1 MDVMRKE
8 LPDTMV
14 AVRLSKMEISDL
26 TIKLSDLGQEI
37 TKGLRSSTQ
46 AVRVA
51 EDILHRLSTMHGSK
65 RLACTS
71 VSFLAFLKGM
81 ELSRS
86 KDWDRS

>member
-14 AVRLSKMEISDL
+14 AVRLSEMEISDL
-26 TIKLSDLGQEI
+26 TMKLSDLGR
-37 TKGLRSSTQ
+37 TKGVKSSTQ
-46 AVRVA
+46 AVRVV
-51 EDILHRLSTMHGSK
+51 EDRLHRLSTMHGSK

-71 VSFLAFLKGM
+71 VSFLVFLKGM
-81 ELSRS
+81 KLRRS